1 MKVGD
6 LVKWGPTV
14 DYDHEWSDW
23 VGIIIREIPGTDQ
36 VKVIMWNKDDN
47 IRTSNPKRDL
57 RLAYE
62 SR

>member
-6 LVKWGPTV
+6 LVKWGSTV
-14 DYDHEWSDW
+14 DCGQEWSDW
-23 VGIIIREIPGTDQ
+23 VGIIVGEIPGTDQ

>member
-1 MKVGD
+1 MKVGE

-14 DYDHEWSDW
+14 DSYHEWCDW
-23 VGIIIREIPGTDQ
+23 VGLIIREIPGTDE
-36 VKVIMWNKDDN
+36 VKVIRWNRDGN
-47 IRTSNPKRDL
+47 IITSNPKRDL